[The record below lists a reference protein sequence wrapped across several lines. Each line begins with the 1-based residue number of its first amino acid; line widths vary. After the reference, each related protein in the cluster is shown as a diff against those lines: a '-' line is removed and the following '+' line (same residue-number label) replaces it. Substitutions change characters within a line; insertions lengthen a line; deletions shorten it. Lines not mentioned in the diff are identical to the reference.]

1 MNKMTRA
8 AGLVLA
14 ITGAAAVAVPAQA
27 AKAPEIT
34 SCRSAAAATA
44 PTTVTVSY
52 TGGAS
57 GQHYNLR
64 WTDPSGAS
72 YATLFVIDANY
83 TGTGQTSF
91 TANTAGSYAVSITS
105 SAPQGGKTY
114 ARCPTTVS

>member
-1 MNKMTRA
+1 V
-8 AGLVLA
+8 VL
-14 ITGAAAVAVPAQA
+14 AAVAALATPAHA

-34 SCRSAAAATA
+34 SCRSAAAGAA
-44 PTTVTVSY
+44 PTTVTVTF

-64 WTDPSGAS
+64 WTDPGGSS
-72 YATLFVIDANY
+72 YATLFQIGPDY

-91 TANTAGSYAVSITS
+91 TANLSGAYSVSITS

-114 ARCPTTVS
+114 ARCPLSVA